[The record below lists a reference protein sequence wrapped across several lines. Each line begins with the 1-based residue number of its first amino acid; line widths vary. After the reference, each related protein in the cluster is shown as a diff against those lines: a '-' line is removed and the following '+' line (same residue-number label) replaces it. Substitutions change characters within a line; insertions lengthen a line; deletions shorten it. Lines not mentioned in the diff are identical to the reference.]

1 MLTSYLMVLITV
13 DDFFVNSEPPCSQSD
28 EEKPST

>member
-1 MLTSYLMVLITV
+1 MFVFVSV

-28 EEKPST
+28 EDKS